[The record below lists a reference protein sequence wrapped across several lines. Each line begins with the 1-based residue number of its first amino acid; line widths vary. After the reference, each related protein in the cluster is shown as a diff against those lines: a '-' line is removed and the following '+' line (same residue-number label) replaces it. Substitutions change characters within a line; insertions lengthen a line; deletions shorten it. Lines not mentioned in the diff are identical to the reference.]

1 MYLLSNAF
9 SPRNPGLR
17 RLSNATPRSANR
29 TFAFGTN
36 PSRYKSLPSVLDI
49 LNKMS
54 NGKPVCCPS
63 FLIWSARKIDSIA
76 RAVTGTNNLLTAIIH
91 TLTHPS
97 IKSSVSHTTVAV
109 PSRTLLGCDCVVSV
123 PTLPQ
128 PTKSPHNTRTVI
140 PRPKGRNG
148 YINLSNK

>member
-1 MYLLSNAF
+1 MYLLSNAL

-54 NGKPVCCPS
+54 NGKPVCCPR
-63 FLIWSARKIDSIA
+63 FFNRSARKIDSIA

-97 IKSSVSHTTVAV
+97 IQSSVSHTTVAV

-148 YINLSNK
+148 IYKPIK